1 MTNLGL
7 REAQNASALIDKA
20 QRIVIKIGSALLFNP
35 DQGGL
40 QTSWLAGLAQDV
52 AQLHKAGK
60 QVILVSSGAIAL
72 GRDEMGIAK
81 GRIRLDEKQAAAAT
95 GQIIL
100 AQAWNDSL
108 KAHEITSSQILLA
121 PDDTETRRKHLNA
134 RSTMQ
139 TLLNYGCVPVVNEND
154 TITTYEIRF
163 GDNDR
168 LAARVAAMMS
178 ADLLILLSDI
188 DGLYD
193 KNPRRY
199 DHANHVPVVSAIT
212 DDILAMGDSANA
224 EFASGGMATKLAAAR
239 MATSAGVAMMICD
252 GRTNRPLHALSQ
264 GAKSTIFTAMIA
276 PSTARK
282 NWIASTLDASGTV
295 TIDDGAAI
303 ALSKGRSLL
312 PAGVTDVRG
321 HFERGD
327 VIAICDKKGTIIA
340 HGLSGYSDKEARL
353 LKGQKSDQFDAIIG
367 YDGRAEL
374 VHADDLVRLTKTESN
389 KG

>member
-1 MTNLGL
+1 MTNS
-7 REAQNASALIDKA
+7 QTLIDDAKI
-20 QRIVIKIGSALLFNP
+20 IVIKIGSALLFNP
-35 DQGGL
+35 KSDGL
-40 QTSWLAGLAQDV
+40 QAAWMAGLADDV
-52 AQLHKAGK
+52 AQLVTAGK
-60 QVILVSSGAIAL
+60 QVILVSSGSIAL
-72 GRDEMGIAK
+72 GRDALGMPS

-95 GQIIL
+95 GQIML

-108 KAHEITSSQILLA
+108 KTHNITSAQILLA

-134 RSTMQ
+134 RTTIQ

-193 KNPRRY
+193 KNPRKY
-199 DHANHVPVVSAIT
+199 DDACHIPVISALT
-212 DDILAMGDSANA
+212 DDVMAMGEDANA

-239 MATSAGVAMMICD
+239 IATQAGVAMIICD
-252 GRTNRPLHALSQ
+252 GQTTSPIAAIKQ
-264 GAKSTIFTAMIA
+264 GANASLFQAQMA

-282 NWIASTLDASGTV
+282 NWILSALDV
-295 TIDDGAAI
+295 TGSIVIDHGACA
-303 ALSKGRSLL
+303 ALKKGKSLL
-312 PAGVTDVRG
+312 PAGVMTIKG
-321 HFERGD
+321 PFERGD
-327 VIAICDKKGTIIA
+327 LIDICDENGTMIA
-340 HGLSGYSDKEARL
+340 RGLAGYASHEADK
-353 LKGQKSDQFDAIIG
+353 LKGQKSALFEEIIG

-374 VHADDLVRLTKTESN
+374 VHADDLVLVKSAR
-389 KG
+389 

>member
-1 MTNLGL
+1 MTNRGHHKSQKLL
-7 REAQNASALIDKA
+7 DEAQL
-20 QRIVIKIGSALLFNP
+20 IVIKIGSALLFNP
-35 DQGGL
+35 NKGGL
-40 QTSWLAGLAQDV
+40 QTAWLAGLAQDV
-52 AQLHKAGK
+52 ARLTKSGK

-72 GRDEMGIAK
+72 GRDEMGIAQ

-100 AQAWNDSL
+100 AQAWNDCL
-108 KAHEITSSQILLA
+108 KAHNITSSQILLA

-168 LAARVAAMMS
+168 LAARVATMMS
-178 ADLLILLSDI
+178 ADLLVLLSDI

-193 KNPRRY
+193 RNPRRF
-199 DHANHVPVVSAIT
+199 DDANHIPVIDSLSDEIM
-212 DDILAMGDSANA
+212 AMGESANA

-239 MATSAGVAMMICD
+239 IATQSGVAMMICN
-252 GRTNRPLHALSQ
+252 GQTIAPLTALYD
-264 GAKSTIFTAMIA
+264 GAKSSIFTAQMA

-282 NWIASTLDASGTV
+282 NWIASALDSAGTI
-295 TIDDGAAI
+295 TIDDGALA
-303 ALSKGRSLL
+303 AVQKGRSLL
-312 PAGVTDVRG
+312 PAGVSDVQG
-321 HFERGD
+321 DFERGD
-327 VIAICDKKGTIIA
+327 LVDIKEAGGKIIA
-340 HGLSGYSDKEARL
+340 RGLCAYSSHEARL
-353 LKGQKSDQFDAIIG
+353 LKGHKSSSFDAIIG

-374 VHADDLVRLTKTESN
+374 VHADDLVLITH
-389 KG
+389 

>member
-1 MTNLGL
+1 MTNLGHHNSQKL
-7 REAQNASALIDKA
+7 IDEAQL
-20 QRIVIKIGSALLFNP
+20 IVIKIGSALLFNP
-35 DQGGL
+35 NKGGL
-40 QTSWLAGLAQDV
+40 QSDWLVGLAEDV
-52 AQLHKAGK
+52 ARLKKSGK

-72 GRDEMGIAK
+72 GRDEMGIAQ

-100 AQAWNDSL
+100 AQAWNDCL
-108 KAHEITSSQILLA
+108 KAHNITSSQILLA

-168 LAARVAAMMS
+168 LAARVATMMS

-193 KNPRRY
+193 KNPRRFEEAK
-199 DHANHVPVVSAIT
+199 HIPVIDSLSDEVM
-212 DDILAMGDSANA
+212 AMGDSANA

-239 MATSAGVAMMICD
+239 IATQSGVAMMICN
-252 GRTNRPLHALSQ
+252 GETIAPLTALAD
-264 GAKSTIFTAMIA
+264 GAKSSIFTAQIA

-282 NWIASTLDASGTV
+282 NWIASALDSAGEV
-295 TIDDGAAI
+295 TIDDGALA
-303 ALSKGRSLL
+303 ALQKGRSLL
-312 PAGVTDVRG
+312 PAGVTKVTG
-321 HFERGD
+321 TFERGD
-327 VIAICDKKGTIIA
+327 LVDIKETSGRVIAR
-340 HGLSGYSDKEARL
+340 GLMAYSSREANL
-353 LKGQKSDQFDAIIG
+353 LKGHKSSNFDAIIG

-374 VHADDLVRLTKTESN
+374 VHADDLVLITTN
-389 KG
+389 KR

>member
-1 MTNLGL
+1 MKNLS
-7 REAQNASALIDKA
+7 ASTLIDNA
-20 QRIVIKIGSALLFNP
+20 QRITIKIGSALLFNP
-35 DQGGL
+35 EKGGL
-40 QTSWLAGLAQDV
+40 QTAWLAGLASDV
-52 AQLHKAGK
+52 ARLHKAGK

-72 GRDEMGIAK
+72 GRDEMGLPK
-81 GRIRLDEKQAAAAT
+81 GQIKLEEKQAAAAT

-108 KAHEITSSQILLA
+108 KAHGITSSQILLA

-168 LAARVAAMMS
+168 LAARVATMMS

-199 DHANHVPVVSAIT
+199 EGAHHIPLIDELT
-212 DDILAMGDSANA
+212 DEIMAMGESANA

-239 MATSAGVAMMICD
+239 IATHSGVAMMICD
-252 GRTNRPLHALSQ
+252 GGTNAPLSALYQ
-264 GAKSTIFTAMIA
+264 GAKSSIFTANMA
-276 PSTARK
+276 PHTARK
-282 NWIASTLDASGTV
+282 NWIASALDSAGSLI
-295 TIDDGAAI
+295 IDAGAKK
-303 ALSKGRSLL
+303 ALSQGRSLL
-312 PAGVTDVRG
+312 PAGITAVSGD
-321 HFERGD
+321 FERGD
-327 VIAICDKKGTIIA
+327 LIDIYDLDHKLIAR
-340 HGLSGYSDKEARL
+340 GLASYSSAEANM
-353 LKGQKSDQFDAIIG
+353 LKGHKSADFEKLIG
-367 YDGRAEL
+367 YQGRAEL
-374 VHADDLVRLTKTESN
+374 IHADDLVVIAS
-389 KG
+389 

>member
-1 MTNLGL
+1 MTILS
-7 REAQNASALIDKA
+7 AASLIDDA
-20 QRIVIKIGSALLFNP
+20 TRITIKIGSALLFNP
-35 DQGGL
+35 TKGGL
-40 QTSWLAGLAQDV
+40 QTAWLAGLASDV
-52 AQLHKAGK
+52 ARLHKAGK

-72 GRDEMGIAK
+72 GRDEMGLPK
-81 GRIRLDEKQAAAAT
+81 GQIKLEEKQAAAAT

-108 KAHEITSSQILLA
+108 KAHGITSSQILLA

-168 LAARVAAMMS
+168 LAARVATMMS

-199 DHANHVPVVSAIT
+199 EAATHIPLIDELT
-212 DDILAMGDSANA
+212 DEIMAMGESANA

-239 MATSAGVAMMICD
+239 IATHSGVAMMICD
-252 GRTNRPLHALSQ
+252 GGTNAPLSALYD
-264 GAKSTIFTAMIA
+264 GAKSSIFTANMA
-276 PSTARK
+276 PHTARK
-282 NWIASTLDASGTV
+282 NWIASALDSAGSLI
-295 TIDDGAAI
+295 IDAGAKK
-303 ALSKGRSLL
+303 ALSQGRSLL
-312 PAGVTDVRG
+312 PAGITAISGD
-321 HFERGD
+321 FERGD
-327 VIAICDKKGTIIA
+327 LIDIYDSDNKLIAR
-340 HGLSGYSDKEARL
+340 GLASYSSAEANM
-353 LKGQKSDQFDAIIG
+353 LKGHKSADFEKLIG
-367 YDGRAEL
+367 YQGRAEL
-374 VHADDLVRLTKTESN
+374 IHADDLVVIAS
-389 KG
+389 

>member
-1 MTNLGL
+1 MTILS
-7 REAQNASALIDKA
+7 AASLIDDA
-20 QRIVIKIGSALLFNP
+20 TRITIKIGSALLFNP
-35 DQGGL
+35 TKGGL
-40 QTSWLAGLAQDV
+40 QTAWLAGLASDV
-52 AQLHKAGK
+52 ARLHKAGK

-72 GRDEMGIAK
+72 GRDEMGLPK
-81 GRIRLDEKQAAAAT
+81 GQIKLEEKQAAAAT

-108 KAHEITSSQILLA
+108 KAHGITSSQILLA

-168 LAARVAAMMS
+168 LAARVATMMS

-199 DHANHVPVVSAIT
+199 EAASHIPLIDELT
-212 DDILAMGDSANA
+212 DEIMAMGESANA

-239 MATSAGVAMMICD
+239 IATHSGVAMMICD
-252 GRTNRPLHALSQ
+252 GSMNAPLSALYD
-264 GAKSTIFTAMIA
+264 GAKSSIFTANMA
-276 PSTARK
+276 PHTARK
-282 NWIASTLDASGTV
+282 NWIASALDSAGSLI
-295 TIDDGAAI
+295 IDAGAKK
-303 ALSKGRSLL
+303 ALSQGRSLL
-312 PAGVTDVRG
+312 PAGITAISGD
-321 HFERGD
+321 FERGD
-327 VIAICDKKGTIIA
+327 LIDIYDSDNKLIAR
-340 HGLSGYSDKEARL
+340 GLASYSSAEANM
-353 LKGQKSDQFDAIIG
+353 LKGHKSADFEKLIG
-367 YDGRAEL
+367 YQGRAEL
-374 VHADDLVRLTKTESN
+374 IHADDLVVIAS
-389 KG
+389 

>member
-1 MTNLGL
+1 MNSPS
-7 REAQNASALIDKA
+7 ASTLIDNA
-20 QRIVIKIGSALLFNP
+20 QRITIKIGSALLFNP
-35 DQGGL
+35 EKGGL
-40 QTSWLAGLAQDV
+40 QTAWLAGLASDV
-52 AQLHKAGK
+52 ARLHKAGK

-72 GRDEMGIAK
+72 GRDEMGLPK
-81 GRIRLDEKQAAAAT
+81 GQIKLEEKQAAAAT

-108 KAHEITSSQILLA
+108 KAHGITSSQILLA

-168 LAARVAAMMS
+168 LAARVATMMS

-199 DHANHVPVVSAIT
+199 EGAHHIPLIDELT
-212 DDILAMGDSANA
+212 DEIMAMGESANA

-239 MATSAGVAMMICD
+239 IATHSGVAMMICD
-252 GRTNRPLHALSQ
+252 GGTNAPLSALYQ
-264 GAKSTIFTAMIA
+264 GAKSSIFTANLA
-276 PSTARK
+276 PHTARK
-282 NWIASTLDASGTV
+282 NWIASALDSAGSLI
-295 TIDDGAAI
+295 IDAGAKK
-303 ALSKGRSLL
+303 ALSQGRSLL
-312 PAGVTDVRG
+312 PAGITAVSGD
-321 HFERGD
+321 FERGD
-327 VIAICDKKGTIIA
+327 LIDIYDLDHKLIAR
-340 HGLSGYSDKEARL
+340 GLASYSSAEANM
-353 LKGQKSDQFDAIIG
+353 LKGHKSADFEKLIG
-367 YDGRAEL
+367 YQGRAEL
-374 VHADDLVRLTKTESN
+374 IHADDLVVIAS
-389 KG
+389 

>member
-1 MTNLGL
+1 MTNLGHHNSQKL
-7 REAQNASALIDKA
+7 IDEAQL
-20 QRIVIKIGSALLFNP
+20 IVIKIGSALLFNP
-35 DQGGL
+35 NKGGL
-40 QTSWLAGLAQDV
+40 QSDWLVGLAGDV
-52 AQLHKAGK
+52 ARLKKSGK

-72 GRDEMGIAK
+72 GRDEMGIAH

-100 AQAWNDSL
+100 AQAWNDCL
-108 KAHEITSSQILLA
+108 KAHDITSSQILLA

-168 LAARVAAMMS
+168 LAARVATMMS

-193 KNPRRY
+193 KNPRRFEGAK
-199 DHANHVPVVSAIT
+199 HIPVIDSLSDEIM
-212 DDILAMGDSANA
+212 AMGDSANA

-239 MATSAGVAMMICD
+239 IATHSGVAMMICN
-252 GRTNRPLHALSQ
+252 GETIAPLTALAD
-264 GAKSTIFTAMIA
+264 GAKSSIFTAQIA

-282 NWIASTLDASGTV
+282 NWIASALDRAGV
-295 TIDDGAAI
+295 ITIDDGACA
-303 ALSKGRSLL
+303 ALQKGRSLL
-312 PAGVTDVRG
+312 PAGVTKVTG
-321 HFERGD
+321 TFERGD
-327 VIAICDKKGTIIA
+327 LVDIEETSGKVIAR
-340 HGLSGYSDKEARL
+340 GLMAYSSREANL
-353 LKGQKSDQFDAIIG
+353 LKGHKSSNFDVIIG

-374 VHADDLVRLTKTESN
+374 VHADDLVLITTN
-389 KG
+389 KR

>member
-1 MTNLGL
+1 MNSPS
-7 REAQNASALIDKA
+7 ASTLIDNAK
-20 QRIVIKIGSALLFNP
+20 RITIKIGSALLFNP
-35 DQGGL
+35 EKGGL
-40 QTSWLAGLAQDV
+40 QTAWLAGLASDV
-52 AQLHKAGK
+52 ARLHKAGK

-72 GRDEMGIAK
+72 GRDEMGLPK
-81 GRIRLDEKQAAAAT
+81 GQIKLEEKQAAAAT

-108 KAHEITSSQILLA
+108 KAHGITSSQILLA

-168 LAARVAAMMS
+168 LAARVATMMS

-193 KNPRRY
+193 KNPHRSEA
-199 DHANHVPVVSAIT
+199 ANHIPLIAELT
-212 DDILAMGDSANA
+212 DEIMAMGESANA

-239 MATSAGVAMMICD
+239 IATHSGVAMMICD
-252 GRTNRPLHALSQ
+252 GSTNAPLSALDA
-264 GAKSTIFTAMIA
+264 GAKSSIFTAQIA
-276 PSTARK
+276 PHTARK
-282 NWIASTLDASGTV
+282 NWIASALDSAGTLV
-295 TIDDGAAI
+295 IDNGAKD

-312 PAGVTDVRG
+312 PAGITAVSGV
-321 HFERGD
+321 FERGD
-327 VIAICDKKGTIIA
+327 LIDIYDLDGKLIAR
-340 HGLSGYSDKEARL
+340 GLASYSSDEATM
-353 LKGQKSDQFDAIIG
+353 LKGHKSTDFEKLIG
-367 YDGRAEL
+367 YQGRAEL
-374 VHADDLVRLTKTESN
+374 IHADDLVVIAS
-389 KG
+389 